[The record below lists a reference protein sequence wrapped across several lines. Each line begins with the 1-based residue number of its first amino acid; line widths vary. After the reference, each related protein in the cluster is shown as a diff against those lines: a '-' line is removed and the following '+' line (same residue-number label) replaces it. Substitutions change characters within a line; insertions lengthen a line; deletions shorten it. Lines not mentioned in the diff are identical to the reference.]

1 MCDNLV
7 NLSLFSVGYK
17 NCILSEIPLNSF
29 NESTCA
35 VAVFLILC
43 ESSVRFVATL
53 EPQDGNMKISRH
65 GWVHRL
71 LVDLGRKAH
80 VAQQDLVRL
89 EQALNNAYEGIV
101 ITDAEGII
109 LKVNQAY
116 ADFLGKDISTMVGRH
131 VTDVVE
137 NTRMHIVA
145 RTGKAELAEIQ
156 KINGHEMI
164 CSRIPVFDKG
174 RIVAVVG
181 KVIFQNVDDLF
192 IMTDRFRSLKKELE
206 FYKNELNRRL
216 VAKYSFANIF
226 GKSQE
231 LEQVKQLGK
240 KVAATD
246 STILIRGESGT
257 GKELFAHSIH
267 MESHRAL
274 GPFVKVNCAAIPE
287 TLFESELFG
296 YKEGSFTG
304 ANKKGKKGKFM
315 LANKGTIFLDE
326 ITELPLLMQV
336 KLLRVLQEKEVEP
349 VGSDRPEHVD
359 VRIIA
364 ACNKPLEPLVKQGL
378 FRHDLFYR
386 LNVVKLEIPPLRERV
401 GDVPVLIEKLL
412 RQLEKETGIP
422 VEGVDQD
429 VEAILSEYSWPGN
442 VRELR
447 NVLEQALYV
456 KNCTIIT
463 RQDIPRSLAAGRS
476 EKDVAEEV
484 HTLKYLLR
492 QTEEDVLRRALR
504 EEKGNK
510 SAIAARL
517 GISKSS
523 LYAKIEYFGIQT

>member
-1 MCDNLV
+1 
-7 NLSLFSVGYK
+7 
-17 NCILSEIPLNSF
+17 
-29 NESTCA
+29 
-35 VAVFLILC
+35 
-43 ESSVRFVATL
+43 
-53 EPQDGNMKISRH
+53 MKISRG

-71 LVDLGRKAH
+71 LVALAQNSLKAEKDLI
-80 VAQQDLVRL
+80 RL
-89 EQALNNAYEGIV
+89 EQALNNAYEGII
-101 ITDAEGII
+101 ITDSEGMI

-116 ADFLGKDISTMVGRH
+116 ADFLEKDIANMVGRH

-145 RTGKAELAEIQ
+145 RTGKAEIAEIQ

-164 CSRIPVFDKG
+164 CSRIPIYDSGKL
-174 RIVAVVG
+174 VAVVG
-181 KVIFQNVDDLF
+181 KVVFQNVDDLF
-192 IMTDRFRSLKKELE
+192 VMTDRFRSLKKELE
-206 FYKNELNRRL
+206 FYKSELNRRL

-226 GKSQE
+226 GNSQE
-231 LEQVKQLGK
+231 LELVKQLGK
-240 KVAATD
+240 RVACTD
-246 STILIRGESGT
+246 STVLIRGESGT

-267 MESHRAL
+267 TESHRAL

-296 YKEGSFTG
+296 YKEGAFTG
-304 ANKKGKKGKFM
+304 AKKKGKKGKFA

-336 KLLRVLQEKEVEP
+336 KLLRVLQEREVEP
-349 VGSDRPEHVD
+349 VGADQPEPVD

-386 LNVVKLEIPPLRERV
+386 LNVVKLEIPPLRERL
-401 GDVPVLIEKLL
+401 GDVPILIEKLL

-422 VEGVDQD
+422 VEGVDAD
-429 VEAILSEYSWPGN
+429 VEAILTDYSWPGN

-463 RQDIPRSLAAGRS
+463 RQDIPRILTVNRS
-476 EKDVAEEV
+476 DSDIAEEV
-484 HTLKYLLR
+484 HTLKFLLR
-492 QTEEDVLRRALR
+492 QTEEDILRRALR
-504 EEKGNK
+504 EEKGNRA
-510 SAIAARL
+510 AIATKL

-523 LYAKIEYFGIQT
+523 LYSKIEYFGIFS